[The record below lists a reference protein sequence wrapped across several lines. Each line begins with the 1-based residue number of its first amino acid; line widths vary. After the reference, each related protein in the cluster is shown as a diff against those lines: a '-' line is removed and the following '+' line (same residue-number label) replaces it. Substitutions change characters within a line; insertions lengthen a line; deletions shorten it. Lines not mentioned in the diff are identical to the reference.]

1 MAGDPPRVVAG
12 KKSNSYM
19 SSLFSWLS
27 VTSTSV
33 TFLRVTYGVRVLS
46 ERGKKKKK
54 KYNGKT
60 MRPCTNVHTPKWSVV
75 RVRAIQDRH
84 TDMTTN

>member
-1 MAGDPPRVVAG
+1 MCRGG
-12 KKSNSYM
+12 EEISNTYM
-19 SSLFSWLS
+19 SLLLSELS

-46 ERGKKKKK
+46 ERGKKNNKV
-54 KYNGKT
+54 KYYGKT
-60 MRPCTNVHTPKWSVV
+60 MRPWYCINVRTPKWSVV

-84 TDMTTN
+84 TDMTTG